1 MFVQDYEQVPFKAIT
16 YLTGECNY
24 GGRVTDERDR
34 RCLITILK
42 DFFNPDVITNPNYS
56 FADIG
61 PEYTIP
67 KKHGYEDYVKH
78 IQSIPL
84 NPLPEVFGLH
94 VNAGITR
101 NLVLTASLFDS
112 MTLIRSAIIVGDT
125 RKQNEILLNMKK
137 DIYERIPE
145 LFDIEEAQNR
155 YPITYIESMNTV
167 LVQEL
172 ERYNDLLAE
181 IRNSLTTLEKAIEGF
196 IVMTPLLE
204 S

>member
-1 MFVQDYEQVPFKAIT
+1 MYDNTCMTLYMYK
-16 YLTGECNY
+16 
-24 GGRVTDERDR
+24 
-34 RCLITILK
+34 CLR
-42 DFFNPDVITNPNYS
+42 TNKS
-56 FADIG
+56 IKLFHR
-61 PEYTIP
+61 
-67 KKHGYEDYVKH
+67 HGYEDYVKH

-84 NPLPEVFGLH
+84 NPSPEVFGLH

-101 NLVLTASLFDS
+101 NLELTANLFDS
-112 MTLIRSAIIVGDT
+112 MTLIRSAVIVGDAI
-125 RKQNEILLNMKK
+125 KQDEILLHMKE

-145 LFDIEEAQNR
+145 LFDIEEAQKR

-181 IRNSLTTLEKAIEGF
+181 LRNSLTTLEKAIRGL

-204 S
+204 VCSIYECTIESLRNICKYKWNLKF